1 MQTTPR
7 SAAGFVVALVTIA
20 LASCGAP
27 QSLEAPELTGTPT
40 EAPAALAATPTGRPT
55 SIPALPTPTEGQS
68 ASQMMLL
75 YFVDAHPGS
84 GADLRMIGESGAPD
98 TRVLEGG
105 WRTRGGPDVSPD
117 GSRVA
122 FSEGDGTYYQ
132 ILILDRGR
140 SETTP
145 LTDTR
150 GYNYDAA
157 WSPDGTQIAYVSDR
171 YGRHQIYVINADGTG
186 RRRLTSGGN
195 DEFCPRWSPDGE
207 SIAFVVILWNSDASH
222 PRVHIA
228 SADGTGERLLVD
240 VPGREDCV
248 DWSPDGSRIVLTVSG
263 NYGEEG
269 TSTGIY
275 LANGD
280 GSDLSKWISVDGTPD
295 NARWMPDGEG
305 IAMIITG
312 IPKDGL
318 YLVRPG
324 TTVPITLVR
333 DTGSFAIMPADTR

>member
-1 MQTTPR
+1 
-7 SAAGFVVALVTIA
+7 
-20 LASCGAP
+20 
-27 QSLEAPELTGTPT
+27 
-40 EAPAALAATPTGRPT
+40 
-55 SIPALPTPTEGQS
+55 
-68 ASQMMLL
+68 MLL
-75 YFVDAHPGS
+75 YFVKPHPGS

-98 TRVLEGG
+98 TLMLEGG
-105 WRTRGGPDVSPD
+105 WRTRGDPAVSPD

-122 FSEGDGTYYQ
+122 FSEGDGTYSQ
-132 ILILDRGR
+132 ILIFDRGG
-140 SETTP
+140 SVTTP
-145 LTDTR
+145 LTDTTGR
-150 GYNYDAA
+150 NYDPA

-171 YGRHQIYVINADGTG
+171 YGGHQIYIINADGTR

-207 SIAFVVILWNSDASH
+207 SIAFVVIPWNPNPDPSH

-228 SADGTGERLLVD
+228 STDATGERLLVD
-240 VPGREDCV
+240 VPGREQCV

-280 GSDLSKWISVDGTPD
+280 GSDLSQWIGMDGTPY
-295 NARWMPDGEG
+295 NARWLPEGEG
-305 IAMIITG
+305 IAMA
-312 IPKDGL
+312 IPDIFEDGL
-318 YLVRPG
+318 YLVQPG
-324 TTVPITLVR
+324 TTVPVLLVR